1 MEAEISV
8 THQLQRESPPTSG
21 ETNGKAPSGVVGA
34 PSAPVASPIRI
45 DATDAAPAK
54 IPPRLNRVYVTGAL
68 LIVMVLAAME
78 LTVTSTAMPTII
90 GDLHGLEHYSWVTS
104 VYLLVCTI
112 TMPIYGRL
120 ADALGR
126 KRVLLFAIA
135 VFGGASVLAASA
147 HSLLQLI
154 IFRGFQ
160 GLGAGGIMPVV
171 LTILGDIF
179 TLEERAA
186 IQGVFSAVW
195 GGAALAGPAIGALLV
210 DTLGWRSIF
219 FVNLPFG
226 ALGFFVL
233 VWQYHDHEKPHST
246 DLDLPG
252 VLALAVACAALLPV
266 INGLITVAA
275 VDACLVVVAIAAIV
289 WFIRVERRAKNPI
302 MPPDLVMERA
312 IGPALLLSALMGIA
326 FFGVDTYVPLFV
338 QGTTGAGAKAAA
350 GVVTP
355 VMLSWAASGIVVAP
369 IIIRW
374 GFRRTALV
382 GSCFTTVSFI
392 GLVTCAVL
400 HASGWVLAAVLMLSG
415 LGFGAVSMS
424 CLLSAQHHVSW
435 QQRGIVTS
443 GVQFVRTMGGAI
455 GIGLL
460 GMLFNVLTAPQM
472 QRLREMGVSPASFMD
487 PDKRQTLPPAAQE
500 ILPAMFGHGLTWV
513 FVAMAVSAI
522 LQFLIAWMLP
532 PFERPAAD
540 EKTDAF
546 EAFAG

>member
-1 MEAEISV
+1 V
-8 THQLQRESPPTSG
+8 
-21 ETNGKAPSGVVGA
+21 
-34 PSAPVASPIRI
+34 
-45 DATDAAPAK
+45 AAPWIQNAQPAGPPFAK
-54 IPPRLNRVYVTGAL
+54 KLNRVYVTAAL

-120 ADALGR
+120 ADVWGR
-126 KRVLLFAIA
+126 KRVVLVAIA
-135 VFGGASVLAASA
+135 LFCSASVLAASA

-195 GGAALAGPAIGALLV
+195 GGSALAGPAIGALLV

-226 ALGFFVL
+226 ALGFAVL

-252 VLALAVACAALLPV
+252 VAALAITCAALLPV
-266 INGLITVAA
+266 INGLVSAPALAVVLLVLAA
-275 VDACLVVVAIAAIV
+275 AALA
-289 WFIRVERRAKNPI
+289 WFIRLERRAKNPI
-302 MPPDLVMERA
+302 MPPSLVMERA

-355 VMLSWAASGIVVAP
+355 VMLAWAASGIVVAP
-369 IIIRW
+369 IILRW
-374 GFRRTALV
+374 GFRRTAIA
-382 GSCFTTVSFI
+382 GACFITISFI
-392 GLVTCAVL
+392 SLVICAAL
-400 HASGWVLAAVLMLSG
+400 HASGWILAGVLMLSG
-415 LGFGAVSMS
+415 LGFGAVSMA
-424 CLLSAQHHVSW
+424 CLLSAQHHVAW

-443 GVQFVRTMGGAI
+443 GIQFVRTMGGAI

-460 GMLFNVLTAPQM
+460 GMLFKVLSAPQI
-472 QRLREMGVSPASFMD
+472 QQLRAMGVSPASFMD
-487 PDKRQTLPPAAQE
+487 PAKRKDLPADAQT
-500 ILPAMFGHGLTWV
+500 ILPEMFGHGLTWV
-513 FVAMAVSAI
+513 FVAMAVFAA
-522 LQFLIAWMLP
+522 LQIVIAWLLP
-532 PFERPAAD
+532 PFERPSPD